1 MTTIDSYSN
10 IHSLPL
16 FSSLPTVPVPT
27 VSLPSD
33 ISVTYDDSLSITCN
47 VTSLMRPSSI
57 IWYHNDTM
65 ISSEAQ
71 PSFTAT
77 GVLDTYTSV
86 LVRNDVVLND
96 SGVYRCEAQNMAGR
110 GNDSVTVSVTGKYM
124 YCCYLHVLLLLF
136 TCM

>member
-1 MTTIDSYSN
+1 M
-10 IHSLPL
+10 
-16 FSSLPTVPVPT
+16 PVPT

-33 ISVTYDDSLSITCN
+33 ISVNYDDSLSITCT

-71 PSFTAT
+71 DSFTAT
-77 GVLDTYTSV
+77 GVPDTYTSV
-86 LVRNDVVLND
+86 LVRDNVVLND
-96 SGVYRCEAQNMAGR
+96 SGVYRCEAQNMDGR

-124 YCCYLHVLLLLF
+124 YCCYLHVLLLF
-136 TCM
+136 TCIVIVYMYVICCCGYPLLC